1 MSETYATYKVWDG
14 CRAPVNLEYNGR
26 LMGQIVREFTID
38 RDALLKLADDMDAY
52 TECDDERCGKEMPP
66 SIIHDYARR
75 IRKALGVE
83 R

>member
-38 RDALLKLADDMDAY
+38 RDALLRIAEDLDYEGMDGWADTANV
-52 TECDDERCGKEMPP
+52 G
-66 SIIHDYARR
+66 DYARR
-75 IRKALGVE
+75 IRKALGVDA
-83 R
+83 